1 MKAFFRLLLNCVVGG
16 ALAGV
21 LITTLAAPK
30 FITWDNTSAAASAM
44 CVCADVTRQT
54 AERLIHAQM
63 MGLAIGAGVG
73 ALAAI
78 VIRIL
83 RKKPSTAAL
92 PPAAAP

>member
-1 MKAFFRLLLNCVVGG
+1 MKAFFRLLLNCLVGG

-21 LITTLAAPK
+21 LVTTLLAPK

-63 MGLAIGAGVG
+63 MGLAIGAGLG

-78 VIRIL
+78 AIRIM
-83 RKKPSTAAL
+83 RKKTVTAGV
-92 PPAAAP
+92 PPAAVP